1 MEGLKWAH
9 IWYLEILKAKV
20 EYYLYFLLKH
30 LYTQQLE
37 RGIGFPIKWFL
48 GVLGVNTYI
57 GIGVMILLGLLGF
70 IIGTFKVP
78 DSGALKVT
86 RLVGGENIDDVILR
100 YIKFKQKKN
109 RIYITKEE
117 DITDGE

>member
-1 MEGLKWAH
+1 MAR
-9 IWYLEILKAKV
+9 V

-30 LYTQQLE
+30 LYTLQLE
-37 RGIGFPIKWFL
+37 HGIGIPIKWFL
-48 GVLGVNTYI
+48 GSLGVNTYI
-57 GIGVMILLGLLGF
+57 GIGIIILLGLLGF

-109 RIYITKEE
+109 KIYITKEE
-117 DITDGE
+117 DMIDGE

>member
-1 MEGLKWAH
+1 M
-9 IWYLEILKAKV
+9 
-20 EYYLYFLLKH
+20 
-30 LYTQQLE
+30 E